1 MRAADDD
8 VIDLREKISLL
19 LGKEARETS
28 KVYEGKELREIEI
41 ESYRQLLQCSHA
53 FSWLLSAIRR
63 DVELTGLEPV
73 VMRSVRDAVLG
84 SFHNFRQPVS
94 RWRKPRR
101 LEMRFTVAW
110 DPLAFL
116 AREGYREGPE
126 RALGRVICIT
136 GSQYIAQALPCREYM
151 RQTWPSTG
159 IQTLA
164 LIEKLVGR
172 PLERHLG
179 MPSSLASGFVVSH
192 AKFSI

>member
-1 MRAADDD
+1 M
-8 VIDLREKISLL
+8 
-19 LGKEARETS
+19 
-28 KVYEGKELREIEI
+28 
-41 ESYRQLLQCSHA
+41 
-53 FSWLLSAIRR
+53 
-63 DVELTGLEPV
+63 ELTGLEPV

-84 SFHNFRQPVS
+84 SFHNFRHPVS

-116 AREGYREGPE
+116 AREGYREEPE

-159 IQTLA
+159 VQTLA

-179 MPSSLASGFVVSH
+179 MPSIFIYELAVSACQVQH
-192 AKFSI
+192 LT